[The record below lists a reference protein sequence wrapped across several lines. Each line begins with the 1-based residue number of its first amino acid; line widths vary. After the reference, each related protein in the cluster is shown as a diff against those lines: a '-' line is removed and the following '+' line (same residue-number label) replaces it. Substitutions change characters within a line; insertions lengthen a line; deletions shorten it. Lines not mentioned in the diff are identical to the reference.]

1 MCQEMLVDHAI
12 TIPLALLWPEADSRP
27 VRTVPIAIN
36 TVQHP
41 LPSPARCLRFGQS
54 VGRAIETFAQDLSVL
69 ILGTGGLSH
78 QLDGA
83 RAGFINREFDL
94 MCMDKLASDPDA
106 LARYSS
112 LQIVEAAGSQGVE
125 LLNWIA
131 MRGAL
136 TGEVAK
142 VHGNYHIPISNTAS
156 ALLVLSNQAEAA
168 EAQYRKAS

>member
-1 MCQEMLVDHAI
+1 
-12 TIPLALLWPEADSRP
+12 
-27 VRTVPIAIN
+27 
-36 TVQHP
+36 VQHP
-41 LPSPARCLRFGQS
+41 LPSPARCFKFGQA
-54 VGRAIETFAQDLSVL
+54 VGRAIGSFEQDLKVL

-83 RAGFINREFDL
+83 RAGFINKDFDL
-94 MCMDKLASDPDA
+94 MCMEKLVGDPAA

-136 TGEVAK
+136 TGDVTK

-156 ALLVLSNQAEAA
+156 ALLVLNNQAEAA
-168 EAQYRKAS
+168 EAKYRKAS